1 MNQLLTFDII
11 KLINS
16 EKNDPQPPLT
26 ETTAFNQNPQKLN
39 SHTNKF
45 QKPHTVGTPIKDLL
59 TIIPLKKTPIK
70 TSPYKEE
77 NKEEEQEFIDKS
89 PEESKEKNLNIEE
102 NSSVFQPMG
111 KAAVL
116 NKKNPWNLQDSK
128 KHLAAKP
135 NSVLNNGENS
145 KKNDGKVNKRLDLNA
160 LKKKGSYKK
169 EPNLD
174 KNSKGFAKKPEKDKS
189 PDDKGAE
196 DYYEKSSKFNTVTD
210 PRIFAPENLALNK
223 WSNEQLSDNG
233 ENIEENIKENESMR
247 ASKRQIKE
255 KQISNFRSPEKNEK
269 KNIGTNFQN
278 DKGEIS
284 QENVT
289 IEENLEEKPCESPGF
304 RESVEVGTKPKGN
317 YYEQELN
324 KMINEDI
331 RPYSP
336 PFNNK
341 TADFVKKGL
350 EETGATSQK
359 NMLEVVYDAVLN
371 CYYDP
376 KTNSYYDLIK

>member
-16 EKNDPQPPLT
+16 EKNDPQPPLN
-26 ETTAFNQNPQKLN
+26 EANPFNQNHQKLN

-45 QKPHTVGTPIKDLL
+45 SKPHTGGSGTPIKDPL
-59 TIIPLKKTPIK
+59 IIISQKKTPIK
-70 TSPYKEE
+70 PSTYKEE
-77 NKEEEQEFIDKS
+77 YKEEEELIEKF
-89 PEESKEKNLNIEE
+89 PEESKEKNQNFEE

-116 NKKNPWNLQDSK
+116 NKKNPWNIQDSK
-128 KHLAAKP
+128 KSSGAKP
-135 NSVLNNGENS
+135 KPVLNNGEDL
-145 KKNDGKVNKRLDLNA
+145 KKNDVKVNKRLDLNA

-169 EPNLD
+169 EPNII
-174 KNSKGFAKKPEKDKS
+174 KNSEAFKKNIEKDKTS
-189 PDDKGAE
+189 DDKGAE

-255 KQISNFRSPEKNEK
+255 KQISNFRSPK
-269 KNIGTNFQN
+269 KKDIGTNFKIN
-278 DKGEIS
+278 KGEIS
-284 QENVT
+284 QEIITV
-289 IEENLEEKPCESPGF
+289 EENMEEKPCESPNF
-304 RESVEVGTKPKGN
+304 RESAEVGTKSKGN

-341 TADFVKKGL
+341 TADFLKKGL
-350 EETGATSQK
+350 EETGGTSQK

>member
-1 MNQLLTFDII
+1 
-11 KLINS
+11 
-16 EKNDPQPPLT
+16 
-26 ETTAFNQNPQKLN
+26 
-39 SHTNKF
+39 
-45 QKPHTVGTPIKDLL
+45 
-59 TIIPLKKTPIK
+59 
-70 TSPYKEE
+70 
-77 NKEEEQEFIDKS
+77 
-89 PEESKEKNLNIEE
+89 
-102 NSSVFQPMG
+102 MG

-255 KQISNFRSPEKNEK
+255 KQISNFRSPEKMKKKILEQIFKMTKEK
-269 KNIGTNFQN
+269 
-278 DKGEIS
+278 S
-284 QENVT
+284 
-289 IEENLEEKPCESPGF
+289 
-304 RESVEVGTKPKGN
+304 
-317 YYEQELN
+317 
-324 KMINEDI
+324 
-331 RPYSP
+331 
-336 PFNNK
+336 
-341 TADFVKKGL
+341 VKKML
-350 EETGATSQK
+350 QLKRILRK
-359 NMLEVVYDAVLN
+359 NHVKVQVLGN
-371 CYYDP
+371 LW
-376 KTNSYYDLIK
+376 K